1 MKSKTVQVVATGLL
15 CGALAAAARGQDL
28 VDERCNPS
36 TEPSAPVTQAFVPE
50 ADTGQLAVESS
61 MPRDHSSKDSLRR
74 TAIVAGQVLLVT
86 TCLATLGTAAVAAPE
101 SVEGVLALCNLFDK
115 LVESSLFDK
124 LVESSRHSLPNNPAR
139 QEVELHE
146 RPQPQRPEYM
156 CVPQEQGRQPLA
168 PFGVGGAFSRFECH
182 IHSDDEQARQPSSL
196 KSSYHS
202 ASARGPLVR

>member
-15 CGALAAAARGQDL
+15 CGALAAVARGQDL

-36 TEPSAPVTQAFVPE
+36 PEPSAPVTQAFVPE
-50 ADTGQLAVESS
+50 AGTGQLAVESS

-86 TCLATLGTAAVAAPE
+86 TCLATLGMAAVAAPE
-101 SVEGVLALCNLFDK
+101 SVEGVLALCNF
-115 LVESSLFDK
+115 SSLFDK
-124 LVESSRHSLPNNPAR
+124 LVESSRHSLPNNPTR

-146 RPQPQRPEYM
+146 RPQLQRPEYM

-168 PFGVGGAFSRFECH
+168 PFGVGGAVSRFECR
-182 IHSDDEQARQPSSL
+182 IYSDDEQTRQPSSL

-202 ASARGPLVR
+202 ASARGPLFR